1 MQPKYSF
8 IIPVYNEEEVIT
20 VVYQRIVAV
29 IDELDGGSEII
40 IINDG
45 STDGSINVIRRL
57 QQQDRRVSFLSLA
70 RNFGHQVAVTAG
82 LNYVR
87 GKAIIILDADLQD
100 PPELVPAM
108 IEKWKEGSEVVYA
121 ERTYRHKERPFKRFT
136 AYLFY
141 RILKSMAEVSIPTD
155 AGDFCL
161 IDRKIADILNSM
173 PESNRYIRGLRAWVG
188 FNQTAIQYQRDCRY
202 AGNAKY
208 TKRKSFSL
216 AMNGIFSFSKLP
228 LRFSTYLGLVSAAG
242 AIIMAF
248 FVLFWRLFQP
258 HSPVTGFATILII
271 VFFIGAVQLISVG
284 ILGEYIGRIYEE
296 VKRRPLYTINE
307 LGGILRTGQIING
320 TKKTLGIIHPQAK
333 ETSSG

>member
-1 MQPKYSF
+1 MIPKYSF
-8 IIPVYNEEEVIT
+8 IIPVYNEEAVIPA
-20 VVYQRIVAV
+20 VYQRIATV
-29 IDELDGGSEII
+29 IDELDEAAEII

-45 STDGSINVIRRL
+45 STDGSINFIRKL
-57 QQQDRRVSFLSLA
+57 QQNDERVSFMSLA
-70 RNFGHQVAVTAG
+70 RNFGHQIAVTAG

-108 IEKWKEGSEVVYA
+108 IEKWKEGNEVVYA

-136 AYLFY
+136 AFVFY
-141 RILKSMAEVSIPTD
+141 RILRLMAEVKIPTD
-155 AGDFCL
+155 TGDFCL
-161 IDRKIADILNSM
+161 INRKIVDILNTM

-188 FNQTAIQYQRDCRY
+188 FNQASIPYERDSRF
-202 AGNAKY
+202 AGEAKY
-208 TKRKSFSL
+208 TSRKSFNL

-248 FVLFWRLFQP
+248 FVLFWRIFQP
-258 HSPVTGFATILII
+258 HSPVNGFATILII
-271 VFFIGAVQLISVG
+271 VFFLGAVQLISVG

-307 LGGILRTGQIING
+307 LGGWIRTGQTINL
-320 TKKTLGIIHPQAK
+320 TKKSLGIIH
-333 ETSSG
+333 SSQL